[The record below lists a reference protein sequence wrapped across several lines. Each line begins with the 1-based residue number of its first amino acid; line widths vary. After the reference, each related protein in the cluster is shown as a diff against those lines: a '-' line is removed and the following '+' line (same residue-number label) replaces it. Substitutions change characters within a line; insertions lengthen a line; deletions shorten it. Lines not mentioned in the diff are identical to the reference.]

1 MYFCLFKKTLWKS
14 CSRHLCI
21 SFRADTE
28 GVSFL
33 NKPDKVY
40 LNNPNLLYALAS
52 GNANIGTLR
61 ETFFFNQINH
71 VEEVASA
78 DKGDFKI
85 NKKTIIE
92 VGGKGKTNEQI
103 SYLPNAYLAVDDIEV
118 SFGSKIPLWL
128 FGFLY

>member
-1 MYFCLFKKTLWKS
+1 LY
-14 CSRHLCI
+14 I
-21 SFRADTE
+21 SLRADTE
-28 GVSFL
+28 GVSLL

-40 LNNPNLLYALAS
+40 LNNPNLLYALAP

-92 VGGKGKTNEQI
+92 VGGKGKTKEQI
-103 SYLPNAYLAVDDIEV
+103 PDLPNAYLAVDDIEV
-118 SFGSKIPLWL
+118 GFGSKIPLWL